1 MGRHSLMKLLLDTH
15 IWIWMVLEPTR
26 LSRRVAHALDDVKN
40 ELWLSAISVWELL
53 MLTQKRRLELDE
65 DPVAGAQRT
74 IELLKLREAPVTTDV
89 AFETSRMVLAR
100 SDPSDRLIAA
110 SAKIFDL
117 TLVNCR

>member
-1 MGRHSLMKLLLDTH
+1 
-15 IWIWMVLEPTR
+15 
-26 LSRRVAHALDDVKN
+26 
-40 ELWLSAISVWELL
+40 

-110 SAKIFDL
+110 ICEDL
-117 TLVNCR
+117 RSDPGYCR